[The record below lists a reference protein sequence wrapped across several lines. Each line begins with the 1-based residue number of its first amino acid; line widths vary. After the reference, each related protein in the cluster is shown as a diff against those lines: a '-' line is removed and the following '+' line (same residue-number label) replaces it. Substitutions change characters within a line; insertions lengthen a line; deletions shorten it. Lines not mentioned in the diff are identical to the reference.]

1 MDFESFFNK
10 EKIKKSRNNPKKI
23 EMKTLFITFIMLT
36 STLGGNL
43 IQDTSRVSGTYD
55 RHEDGI
61 YYFIGDNGEIY
72 EFNDITEE
80 ASEVFDLMDEA
91 LLGKLFS
98 ITFTRETE
106 ENDDMEY
113 NTIVALK
120 ILE

>member
-1 MDFESFFNK
+1 
-10 EKIKKSRNNPKKI
+10 
-23 EMKTLFITFIMLT
+23 MKTLFIALIMLT
-36 STLGGNL
+36 TTLGGNL
-43 IQDTSRVSGTYD
+43 VQDTSRVSGTYD
-55 RHEDGI
+55 KHEDGI

-80 ASEVFDLMDEA
+80 AEEAFDLMDQA

-98 ITFTRETE
+98 ITFTTETE
-106 ENDDMEY
+106 EDDEMEY